1 MGPKRPSSLCR
12 AKRGLQG
19 MNVIGATEIL
29 KTFKPYYSIYS
40 FREGMKA
47 PHVGRFVDKPMR
59 KNPSK
64 DV

>member
-1 MGPKRPSSLCR
+1 
-12 AKRGLQG
+12 

-29 KTFKPYYSIYS
+29 KTFKPYYSMYS